1 LAGRSRG
8 GRFVID
14 ILIRIVINAVALVV
28 AAKIVP
34 DIHLTIGTT
43 PTEWLKV
50 GIVAAVFGLVN
61 AYIKPIVKAL
71 SFPLT
76 LATLGLVSFVINAA
90 MLLLAAWISTEVL
103 KLHFTIAKFPPTF
116 NGDAL
121 IAAIL
126 GSIVISIVSTLLGF
140 LNFGRRAVF

>member
-1 LAGRSRG
+1 
-8 GRFVID
+8 VID
-14 ILIRIVINAVALVV
+14 ILVRILINAVALVV

-34 DIHLTIGTT
+34 DIRLTIGAAG
-43 PTEWLKV
+43 PEWIKV
-50 GIVAAVFGLVN
+50 AIVAIVFGLVN

-76 LATLGLVSFVINAA
+76 LVTLGLVSFLINAA

-116 NGDAL
+116 NADAL

-126 GSIVISIVSTLLGF
+126 GSIVISVVSTLLGF
-140 LNFGRRAVF
+140 LNLGRRAAL